1 MLGGAGRRGFSTRC
15 IFSGSRGEA
24 LAIEPLSLAAYP
36 EHSLGSG
43 IVVAMA
49 TISKVIV
56 LSLRPSMKVLFNHS
70 LVGRSDTLP
79 ILSWQFVIIQT
90 ATSDRVVDPVIAFG
104 RQSTIMFYQVILMH
118 DSRRRNVSHWIG
130 CYNEFLFILTYR
142 RNYSNSSHKASAA
155 R

>member
-1 MLGGAGRRGFSTRC
+1 MLSGAGRRGFSTRC

-43 IVVAMA
+43 VVVAMA

-56 LSLRPSMKVLFNHS
+56 LSLRPSMKVIFNHS

-90 ATSDRVVDPVIAFG
+90 ASSDRVVDPVIAFG
-104 RQSTIMFYQVILMH
+104 RQSTIMFYQVRNTRRHRNWVRSFVIVNIILSAH
-118 DSRRRNVSHWIG
+118 TKSRR
-130 CYNEFLFILTYR
+130 
-142 RNYSNSSHKASAA
+142 
-155 R
+155 

>member
-1 MLGGAGRRGFSTRC
+1 MLSGAGRRGFSTRC

-43 IVVAMA
+43 VVVAMA

-90 ATSDRVVDPVIAFG
+90 ASSDRVVDPVIAFG
-104 RQSTIMFYQVILMH
+104 RQSTIMFYQVRNTRRHRNWVSFVIVNIILSAH
-118 DSRRRNVSHWIG
+118 TKSRR
-130 CYNEFLFILTYR
+130 
-142 RNYSNSSHKASAA
+142 
-155 R
+155 